1 MEGCEVT
8 LWTSCEAV
16 LEEKWTLRAS
26 HEVICAL
33 EAGTRSLAD
42 LLDDDDVEV
51 IAVENEGV
59 HSEGTRFVRRLE
71 AAKPVEEGGVLGAPA
86 TLMESGRAPR

>member
-26 HEVICAL
+26 PDVICAL

-42 LLDDDDVEV
+42 VLDEEDAEIV
-51 IAVENEGV
+51 AVENESV
-59 HSEGTRFVRRLE
+59 HSEGTRSVRRVE
-71 AAKPVEEGGVLGAPA
+71 IAKPMGDASSEPA
-86 TLMESGRAPR
+86 TLVGSGPAPR

>member
-26 HEVICAL
+26 PDVICAL

-42 LLDDDDVEV
+42 VLDDDDAQVV
-51 IAVENEGV
+51 AVENERV
-59 HSEGTRFVRRLE
+59 HSEGARSVRRIEVGSL
-71 AAKPVEEGGVLGAPA
+71 PPGGDASGQPA
-86 TLMESGRAPR
+86 TLMESGRPPR

>member
-26 HEVICAL
+26 REAICAL

-51 IAVENEGV
+51 VAVENESV
-59 HSEGTRFVRRLE
+59 HSEGTRSVRRTE
-71 AAKPVEEGGVLGAPA
+71 TGNPW
-86 TLMESGRAPR
+86 